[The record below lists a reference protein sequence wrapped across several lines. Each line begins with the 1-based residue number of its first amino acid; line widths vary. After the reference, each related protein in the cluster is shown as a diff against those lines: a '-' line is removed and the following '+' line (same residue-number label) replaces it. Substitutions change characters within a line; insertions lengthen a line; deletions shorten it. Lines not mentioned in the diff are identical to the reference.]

1 MRKVLKTAGLVVLA
15 ALVLVLALTV
25 IGRLTGR
32 ENIFT
37 RSFQSAAAPAEKL
50 VSSAAVK
57 LEELRA
63 ALRDYEALQAENE
76 ELKARIAAMEEE
88 VRQSQG
94 ANAENDRLR
103 TLLELK
109 RSHTDYKLLDAS
121 IISWG
126 SSNWSSTFDLD
137 KGSFSGVETGDCVIT
152 ENGFVVGVVTE
163 AGLYSCSVRTLV
175 DPRAAMGATVHST
188 GLTAVAEGDFSLLAG
203 GELKLTYV
211 FENSVLEL
219 GDTVLTSGAG
229 GVYPAGL
236 VIGKITGVASEEG
249 GYGQYGIVTPSAELE
264 SLSQVFLILEYGE
277 AEYAG

>member
-103 TLLELK
+103 QLLELK

-137 KGSFSGVETGDCVIT
+137 KGSFSGVEVGDCVIT
-152 ENGFVVGVVTE
+152 ETGFVVGVVTE
-163 AGLYSCSVRTLV
+163 AGLYSCSVRTLI

-188 GLTAVAEGDFSLLAG
+188 GLTAVAEGDFSLMAG

-249 GYGQYGIVTPSAELE
+249 GYGQYGIVTPSAEL
-264 SLSQVFLILEYGE
+264 SGLSQVFLILEYGE

>member
-1 MRKVLKTAGLVVLA
+1 MRKVLKSAGLVVLS
-15 ALVLVLALTV
+15 ALVIVLILTV
-25 IGRLTGR
+25 VGRLTGR

-37 RSFQSAAAPAEKL
+37 RSFQSAAAPVEKL
-50 VSSAAVK
+50 FSSGAGK
-57 LEELRA
+57 LEEMRA
-63 ALRDYEALQAENE
+63 ALQDYEALKVENE
-76 ELKARIAAMEEE
+76 ALKARIADMEEE

-103 TLLELK
+103 QLLELK
-109 RSHTDYKLLDAS
+109 RSHTDYVLLDAS

-137 KGSFSGVETGDCVIT
+137 KGSFSGVEVGDCVIT

-163 AGLYSCSVRTLV
+163 TGLYSCSVRTLI

-188 GLTAVAEGDFSLLAG
+188 GLTAVAEGDFSLMAG
-203 GELKLTYV
+203 GQLKLTYV

-236 VIGKITGVASEEG
+236 VIGKISAVASEEA
-249 GYGQYGIVTPSAELE
+249 GYGQYGVVTPSAELE
-264 SLSQVFLILEYGE
+264 SLSQVFLILDYGE
-277 AEYAG
+277 AEHES

>member
-15 ALVLVLALTV
+15 ALVLVLALTLL
-25 IGRLTGR
+25 GRLTGR

-37 RSFQSAAAPAEKL
+37 RSFQSAAAPVEKL
-50 VSSAAVK
+50 FYACAVK
-57 LEELRA
+57 LERLNA
-63 ALRDYEALQAENE
+63 ALRDYDALMAENE
-76 ELKARIAAMEEE
+76 ALKARIAEMETE

-103 TLLELK
+103 QLLELK
-109 RSHTDYKLLDAS
+109 RSHTDYELLDAS

-137 KGSFSGVETGDCVIT
+137 KGSFSGVEAGDCVIT
-152 ENGFVVGVVTE
+152 ASGFVVGVVTE
-163 AGLYSCSVRTLV
+163 TGLYSCSVRTLV
-175 DPRAAMGATVHST
+175 DPRSAMGATVHST
-188 GLTAVAEGDFSLLAG
+188 GLTAVAEGDFSLLT
-203 GELKLTYV
+203 ENRLKLTYV

-236 VIGKITGVASEEG
+236 VIGKISGIGSEEG

-264 SLSQVFLILEYGE
+264 NLSQVFLILEYGE
-277 AEYAG
+277 AGHED

>member
-1 MRKVLKTAGLVVLA
+1 MRKVLKTAGLVVLS
-15 ALVLVLALTV
+15 ALVIVLILTIV
-25 IGRLTGR
+25 GRLTGR

-37 RSFQSAAAPAEKL
+37 RSFQSAAAPVEKL
-50 VSSAAVK
+50 FSSGAVK

-63 ALRDYEALQAENE
+63 ALRDYEALKAKNE
-76 ELKARIAAMEEE
+76 ELEARIADMEEE

-103 TLLELK
+103 QLLELK

-137 KGSFSGVETGDCVIT
+137 KGSFSGVEVGDCVIT

-163 AGLYSCSVRTLV
+163 TGLYSCSVRTLI

-203 GELKLTYV
+203 GQLKLTYV

-219 GDTVLTSGAG
+219 GDMVLTSGAG

-236 VIGKITGVASEEG
+236 VIGKISGVASEEG
-249 GYGQYGIVTPSAELE
+249 GYGQYGVVTPSAELAN
-264 SLSQVFLILEYGE
+264 LSQVFLILEYGE
-277 AEYAG
+277 AEHEG

>member
-1 MRKVLKTAGLVVLA
+1 MRKVLKTAGLVVLS
-15 ALVLVLALTV
+15 ALVIVLILTIV
-25 IGRLTGR
+25 GRLTGR

-37 RSFQSAAAPAEKL
+37 RSFQSAAAPVEKL
-50 VSSAAVK
+50 FSSGAGK

-63 ALRDYEALQAENE
+63 AMEDYEALKAKNE
-76 ELKARIAAMEEE
+76 ELEARIADMEEE

-103 TLLELK
+103 QLLELK

-137 KGSFSGVETGDCVIT
+137 KGSFSGVEVGDCVIT

-163 AGLYSCSVRTLV
+163 TGLYSCSVRTLI

-203 GELKLTYV
+203 GQLKLTYV

-236 VIGKITGVASEEG
+236 VIGKISGVASEEG
-249 GYGQYGIVTPSAELE
+249 GYGQYGVVTPSAELTN
-264 SLSQVFLILEYGE
+264 LSQVFLILEYGE
-277 AEYAG
+277 AEHEG

>member
-1 MRKVLKTAGLVVLA
+1 MRKVLKTAGLVVLS
-15 ALVLVLALTV
+15 ALVLVLALTLL
-25 IGRLTGR
+25 GRLTGR

-37 RSFQSAAAPAEKL
+37 RSFQSAAAPVEKL
-50 VSSAAVK
+50 FYACAVK
-57 LEELRA
+57 LERLKA
-63 ALRDYEALQAENE
+63 ALGDYDALMAENE
-76 ELKARIAAMEEE
+76 ALKARIAEMETE

-103 TLLELK
+103 QLLELK
-109 RSHTDYKLLDAS
+109 RSHTDYELLDAS

-137 KGSFSGVETGDCVIT
+137 KGSFSGVEAGDCVIT
-152 ENGFVVGVVTE
+152 ANGFVVGVVTE
-163 AGLYSCSVRTLV
+163 TGLYSCSVRTLV
-175 DPRAAMGATVHST
+175 DPRSAMGATVHST
-188 GLTAVAEGDFSLLAG
+188 GLTAVAEGDFSLLA
-203 GELKLTYV
+203 ENRLKLTYV

-236 VIGKITGVASEEG
+236 VIGKISGIGSEEG

-264 SLSQVFLILEYGE
+264 NLSQVFLILEYGE
-277 AEYAG
+277 AGHEG

>member
-37 RSFQSAAAPAEKL
+37 RSFQSAAAPVEKL
-50 VSSAAVK
+50 VSSGAVK

-137 KGSFSGVETGDCVIT
+137 KGSFSGVEVGDCVIT
-152 ENGFVVGVVTE
+152 ETGFVVGVVTE
-163 AGLYSCSVRTLV
+163 AGLYSCSVRTLI

>member
-37 RSFQSAAAPAEKL
+37 RSFQSAAAPVEKL

-137 KGSFSGVETGDCVIT
+137 KGSFSGVEVGDCVIT
-152 ENGFVVGVVTE
+152 ETGFVVGVVTE
-163 AGLYSCSVRTLV
+163 AGLYSCSVRTLI

-188 GLTAVAEGDFSLLAG
+188 GLTAVAEGDFSLMAG

>member
-1 MRKVLKTAGLVVLA
+1 MRKVMKTAGLVVLA
-15 ALVLVLALTV
+15 ALVIVLALTV

-37 RSFQSAAAPAEKL
+37 RSFQSAAAPVEKL

-103 TLLELK
+103 QLLELK

-137 KGSFSGVETGDCVIT
+137 KGSFSGVEVGDCVIT
-152 ENGFVVGVVTE
+152 ETGFVVGVVTE
-163 AGLYSCSVRTLV
+163 AGLYSCSVRTLI

-249 GYGQYGIVTPSAELE
+249 GYGQYGIVTPSAELS

>member
-15 ALVLVLALTV
+15 ALVIVLVLTV
-25 IGRLTGR
+25 VGRLTGR

-37 RSFQSAAAPAEKL
+37 CSFQSAAAPAEKL
-50 VSSAAVK
+50 FSAGAVK
-57 LEELRA
+57 LEELHA
-63 ALRDYEALQAENE
+63 ALHDYEALKAEND
-76 ELKARIAAMEEE
+76 ELKARIADMEEE

-103 TLLELK
+103 KLLELK
-109 RSHTDYKLLDAS
+109 RSHTDYVLLDAS

-137 KGSFSGVETGDCVIT
+137 KGSFSGVEVGDCVIT
-152 ENGFVVGVVTE
+152 ETGFVVGVVTE
-163 AGLYSCSVRTLV
+163 TGLYSCSVRTLV

-188 GLTAVAEGDFSLLAG
+188 GLTAVAEGDFSLLA
-203 GELKLTYV
+203 ENRLKLTYV

-236 VIGKITGVASEEG
+236 VIGKISGVASEEG
-249 GYGQYGIVTPSAELE
+249 GYGQYGVVTPSAELS

-277 AEYAG
+277 AEHEG

>member
-1 MRKVLKTAGLVVLA
+1 MRKVMKTAGLVVLA
-15 ALVLVLALTV
+15 ALVIVLALTV

-103 TLLELK
+103 QLLELK

-137 KGSFSGVETGDCVIT
+137 KGSFSGVEVGDCVIT
-152 ENGFVVGVVTE
+152 ETGFVVGVVTE
-163 AGLYSCSVRTLV
+163 TGLYSCSVRTLI

-203 GELKLTYV
+203 GQLKLTYV

-249 GYGQYGIVTPSAELE
+249 GYGQYGIVTPSAELS

-277 AEYAG
+277 ATP

>member
-103 TLLELK
+103 QLLELK
-109 RSHTDYKLLDAS
+109 RSHTDYVLLDAS

-137 KGSFSGVETGDCVIT
+137 KGSFSGVEVGDCVIT
-152 ENGFVVGVVTE
+152 ETGFVVGVVTE
-163 AGLYSCSVRTLV
+163 TGLYSCSVRTLI
-175 DPRAAMGATVHST
+175 DPRTAMGATVHST

>member
-1 MRKVLKTAGLVVLA
+1 MRKVMKTAGLVVLS

-37 RSFQSAAAPAEKL
+37 RSFQSLAAPGEKL

-103 TLLELK
+103 QLLELK

-137 KGSFSGVETGDCVIT
+137 KGSFSGVEVGDCVIT
-152 ENGFVVGVVTE
+152 ETGFVVGVVTE
-163 AGLYSCSVRTLV
+163 TGLYSCSVRTLI

-188 GLTAVAEGDFSLLAG
+188 GLTAVAEGDFSLMAG

-249 GYGQYGIVTPSAELE
+249 GYGQYGIVTPSAELS

-277 AEYAG
+277 AAP

>member
-1 MRKVLKTAGLVVLA
+1 MRKVLKSAGLAVLG
-15 ALVLVLALTV
+15 ALVIVLILTLL
-25 IGRLTGR
+25 GRLTGR

-37 RSFQSAAAPAEKL
+37 RSFQTVAAPVERLFASGAERW
-50 VSSAAVK
+50 
-57 LEELRA
+57 EELRA
-63 ALRDYEALQAENE
+63 ALRDYEALKAENE
-76 ELKARIAAMEEE
+76 ALKAQIADMDAE
-88 VRQSQG
+88 VRRSQG

-103 TLLELK
+103 QLLELK
-109 RSHTDYKLLDAS
+109 RSHTDYVLLDAS

-137 KGSFSGVETGDCVIT
+137 KGSFSGVEVGDCVIT

-163 AGLYSCSVRTLV
+163 TGLYSCSVRTLI

-188 GLTAVAEGDFSLLAG
+188 GLTAVAEGDFTLMTAG
-203 GELKLTYV
+203 QLKLTYV

-236 VIGKITGVASEEG
+236 VIGKISGIGSEDD
-249 GYGQYGIVTPSAELE
+249 GYGQFGIVTPSAEL
-264 SLSQVFLILEYGE
+264 SGLSQVFLILDYGE
-277 AEYAG
+277 AVS

>member
-1 MRKVLKTAGLVVLA
+1 M
-15 ALVLVLALTV
+15 
-25 IGRLTGR
+25 
-32 ENIFT
+32 
-37 RSFQSAAAPAEKL
+37 
-50 VSSAAVK
+50 
-57 LEELRA
+57 
-63 ALRDYEALQAENE
+63 
-76 ELKARIAAMEEE
+76 
-88 VRQSQG
+88 
-94 ANAENDRLR
+94 
-103 TLLELK
+103 
-109 RSHTDYKLLDAS
+109 LLDAD

-152 ENGFVVGVVTE
+152 ETGNLVGVVTE
-163 AGLYSCSVRTLV
+163 TGLYSCSVRTLI

>member
-1 MRKVLKTAGLVVLA
+1 MRKVMKTAGLVVLA
-15 ALVLVLALTV
+15 ALVIVLALTV

-103 TLLELK
+103 QLLELK

-137 KGSFSGVETGDCVIT
+137 KGSFSGVEVGDCVIT
-152 ENGFVVGVVTE
+152 ETGFVVGVVTE
-163 AGLYSCSVRTLV
+163 TGLYSCSVRTLI

-203 GELKLTYV
+203 GQLKLTYV

-249 GYGQYGIVTPSAELE
+249 GYGQYGIVTPSAELS

-277 AEYAG
+277 AEP

>member
-1 MRKVLKTAGLVVLA
+1 MRKVMKTAGLVVLS

-37 RSFQSAAAPAEKL
+37 RSFQSVAAPGEKL

-103 TLLELK
+103 QLLELK

-137 KGSFSGVETGDCVIT
+137 KGSFSGVEVGDCVIT
-152 ENGFVVGVVTE
+152 ETGFVVGVVTE
-163 AGLYSCSVRTLV
+163 TGLYSCSVRTLI

-188 GLTAVAEGDFSLLAG
+188 GLTAVAEGDFSLMAG

-249 GYGQYGIVTPSAELE
+249 GYGQYGIVTPSAELS

-277 AEYAG
+277 AVP

>member
-1 MRKVLKTAGLVVLA
+1 MRKVLKSAGLVVLS
-15 ALVLVLALTV
+15 ALAIVLVLTAV
-25 IGRLTGR
+25 GRLTGR

-37 RSFQSAAAPAEKL
+37 RSFQSAAAPVEKL
-50 VSSAAVK
+50 FSSGAGK
-57 LEELRA
+57 LEEMRA
-63 ALRDYEALQAENE
+63 ALQDYEALKAENDA
-76 ELKARIAAMEEE
+76 LKARIADMEEE

-103 TLLELK
+103 RLLELK

-137 KGSFSGVETGDCVIT
+137 KGSFSGVEVGDCVIT
-152 ENGFVVGVVTE
+152 SNGFVVGVVTE
-163 AGLYSCSVRTLV
+163 TGLYSCSVRTLI

-203 GELKLTYV
+203 GQLKLTYV

-236 VIGKITGVASEEG
+236 VIGKITGVAAEEG
-249 GYGQYGIVTPSAELE
+249 GYGQFGVVTPAADLTG
-264 SLSQVFLILEYGE
+264 LSQVFLILDYGE
-277 AEYAG
+277 ADHEG

>member
-1 MRKVLKTAGLVVLA
+1 MRKVIKTAGLVVLA
-15 ALVLVLALTV
+15 ALVIVLALTV

-50 VSSAAVK
+50 VSAAAVK

-63 ALRDYEALQAENE
+63 ALHDYEALKAENE

-103 TLLELK
+103 QLLELK

-137 KGSFSGVETGDCVIT
+137 KGSFSGVEVGDCVIT
-152 ENGFVVGVVTE
+152 ETGFVVGVVTE
-163 AGLYSCSVRTLV
+163 TGLYSCSVRTLI
-175 DPRAAMGATVHST
+175 DPRAAMGATVHSN

-203 GELKLTYV
+203 GQLKLTYV

-236 VIGKITGVASEEG
+236 VIGKISGIASDEG

-277 AEYAG
+277 AQHEG

>member
-1 MRKVLKTAGLVVLA
+1 MRKVLKTAGLVVLS
-15 ALVLVLALTV
+15 ALVIVLILTIV
-25 IGRLTGR
+25 GRLTGR

-37 RSFQSAAAPAEKL
+37 RSFQSAAAPVEKL
-50 VSSAAVK
+50 FSSGAVK

-63 ALRDYEALQAENE
+63 ALRDYEALKAKNE
-76 ELKARIAAMEEE
+76 ELEARIADMEEE

-103 TLLELK
+103 QLLELK

-137 KGSFSGVETGDCVIT
+137 KGSFSGVEVGDCVIT

-163 AGLYSCSVRTLV
+163 TGLYSCSVRTLI

-203 GELKLTYV
+203 GQLKLTYV

-236 VIGKITGVASEEG
+236 VIGKISGVASEEG
-249 GYGQYGIVTPSAELE
+249 GYGQYGVVTPSAELAN
-264 SLSQVFLILEYGE
+264 LSQVFLILEYGE
-277 AEYAG
+277 AEHEG

>member
-1 MRKVLKTAGLVVLA
+1 
-15 ALVLVLALTV
+15 
-25 IGRLTGR
+25 
-32 ENIFT
+32 
-37 RSFQSAAAPAEKL
+37 
-50 VSSAAVK
+50 
-57 LEELRA
+57 
-63 ALRDYEALQAENE
+63 
-76 ELKARIAAMEEE
+76 METE

-103 TLLELK
+103 QLLELK

-137 KGSFSGVETGDCVIT
+137 KGSFSGVEVGDCVIT
-152 ENGFVVGVVTE
+152 SNGFVVGVVTE
-163 AGLYSCSVRTLV
+163 TGLYSCSVRTLI
-175 DPRAAMGATVHST
+175 DPRAAMGATVHSN

-203 GELKLTYV
+203 GQLKLTYV

-236 VIGKITGVASEEG
+236 VIGKISGIASDEG

-277 AEYAG
+277 AQHEG

>member
-1 MRKVLKTAGLVVLA
+1 MRKVLKTAGLVVLS
-15 ALVLVLALTV
+15 ALVIVLILTIV
-25 IGRLTGR
+25 GRLTGR

-37 RSFQSAAAPAEKL
+37 RSFQSAAAPVEKL
-50 VSSAAVK
+50 FSSGAVK

-63 ALRDYEALQAENE
+63 ALRDYEALKAKNE
-76 ELKARIAAMEEE
+76 ELEARIADMEEE

-103 TLLELK
+103 QLLELK

-137 KGSFSGVETGDCVIT
+137 KGSFSGVEVGDCVIT
-152 ENGFVVGVVTE
+152 ETGFVVGVVTE
-163 AGLYSCSVRTLV
+163 AGLYSCSVRTLI

-188 GLTAVAEGDFSLLAG
+188 GLTAVAEGDFSLMAG

-236 VIGKITGVASEEG
+236 VIGKISGVASEEG
-249 GYGQYGIVTPSAELE
+249 GYGQYGVVTPSAELAN
-264 SLSQVFLILEYGE
+264 LSQVFLILEYGE
-277 AEYAG
+277 AEHEG

>member
-1 MRKVLKTAGLVVLA
+1 MRKVMKTAGLVVLS

-37 RSFQSAAAPAEKL
+37 RSFQSLAAPGEKL

-103 TLLELK
+103 QLLELK

-137 KGSFSGVETGDCVIT
+137 KGSFSGVEVGDCVIT
-152 ENGFVVGVVTE
+152 ETGFVVGVVTE
-163 AGLYSCSVRTLV
+163 TGLYSCSVRTLI

-188 GLTAVAEGDFSLLAG
+188 GLTAVAEGDFSLMAG

-249 GYGQYGIVTPSAELE
+249 GYGQYGIVTPSAELS

-277 AEYAG
+277 AVP

>member
-1 MRKVLKTAGLVVLA
+1 MRKVMKTAGLVVLA

-137 KGSFSGVETGDCVIT
+137 KGSFSGVEVGDCVIT
-152 ENGFVVGVVTE
+152 ETGFVVGVVTE
-163 AGLYSCSVRTLV
+163 TGLYSCSVRTLI
-175 DPRAAMGATVHST
+175 DPRTAMGATVHST

>member
-37 RSFQSAAAPAEKL
+37 RSFQSAAAPVEKL
-50 VSSAAVK
+50 VSSGAVK

-103 TLLELK
+103 RLLELK
-109 RSHTDYKLLDAS
+109 RSHTDYVLLDAS

-137 KGSFSGVETGDCVIT
+137 KGSFSGVEVGDCVIT

-163 AGLYSCSVRTLV
+163 TGLYSCSVRTLI

-188 GLTAVAEGDFSLLAG
+188 GLTAVAEGDFSLMAG
-203 GELKLTYV
+203 GQLKLTYV

-236 VIGKITGVASEEG
+236 VIGKISDVASEEA
-249 GYGQYGIVTPSAELE
+249 GYGQYGVVTPSAELE
-264 SLSQVFLILEYGE
+264 SLSQVFLILDYGE
-277 AEYAG
+277 AEHES

>member
-1 MRKVLKTAGLVVLA
+1 MRKVLKTVGLTLLA
-15 ALVLVLALTV
+15 ALVIVLALTV
-25 IGRLTGR
+25 LGRLGGR

-37 RSFQSAAAPAEKL
+37 RSFQSLTAPVEKL
-50 VSSAAVK
+50 FSSGAGK

-63 ALRDYEALQAENE
+63 ALRDYDALKAENE
-76 ELKARIAAMEEE
+76 ALKAQIADMEEE

-103 TLLELK
+103 QLLELK

-137 KGSFSGVETGDCVIT
+137 KGSFSGVEVGDCVIT
-152 ENGFVVGVVTE
+152 SNGFVVGVVTE
-163 AGLYSCSVRTLV
+163 TGLYSCSVRTLI
-175 DPRAAMGATVHST
+175 DPRAAMGATVHSN

-203 GELKLTYV
+203 GQLKLTYV

-236 VIGKITGVASEEG
+236 VIGKISGIASDEG

-277 AEYAG
+277 AQHEG

>member
-1 MRKVLKTAGLVVLA
+1 MRKVMKTAGLVVLA
-15 ALVLVLALTV
+15 ALVIVLALTV

-103 TLLELK
+103 QLLELK

-137 KGSFSGVETGDCVIT
+137 KGSFSGVEVGDCVIT
-152 ENGFVVGVVTE
+152 ETGFVVGVVTE
-163 AGLYSCSVRTLV
+163 AGLYSCSVRTLI

-188 GLTAVAEGDFSLLAG
+188 GLTAVAEGDFSLMAG

-249 GYGQYGIVTPSAELE
+249 GYGQYGIVTPSAELS

>member
-37 RSFQSAAAPAEKL
+37 RSFQSAAAPVEKL

-137 KGSFSGVETGDCVIT
+137 KGSFSGVEVGDCVIT

-163 AGLYSCSVRTLV
+163 TGLYSCSVRTLI

-188 GLTAVAEGDFSLLAG
+188 GLTAVAEGDFSLMAG

-236 VIGKITGVASEEG
+236 VIGKISGVASEEG

>member
-1 MRKVLKTAGLVVLA
+1 MRKVMKTAGLVVLS
-15 ALVLVLALTV
+15 ALVLALALTV

-37 RSFQSAAAPAEKL
+37 RSFQSAAAPVEKL

-63 ALRDYEALQAENE
+63 ALRDYEALKAKNE
-76 ELKARIAAMEEE
+76 ELEARIAAMEEE

-137 KGSFSGVETGDCVIT
+137 KGSFSGVEVGDCVIT

-163 AGLYSCSVRTLV
+163 TGLYSCSVRTLI
-175 DPRAAMGATVHST
+175 DPRAAMGATVHSN

-203 GELKLTYV
+203 GQLKLTYV

-236 VIGKITGVASEEG
+236 VIGKISGVASEEG
-249 GYGQYGIVTPSAELE
+249 GYGQYGVVTPSAELS

-277 AEYAG
+277 AEHEG

>member
-1 MRKVLKTAGLVVLA
+1 MRKGLKSAGLVVLS
-15 ALVLVLALTV
+15 ALVIVLILTIV
-25 IGRLTGR
+25 GRLSGR

-37 RSFQSAAAPAEKL
+37 RSFQSAAAPVEKL
-50 VSSAAVK
+50 FSSGAGK

-63 ALRDYEALQAENE
+63 ALRDYEALKAKNE
-76 ELKARIAAMEEE
+76 ELEARIAAMEEE

-103 TLLELK
+103 QLLELK

-137 KGSFSGVETGDCVIT
+137 KGSFSGVEVGDCVIT

-163 AGLYSCSVRTLV
+163 TGLYSCSVRTLI

-203 GELKLTYV
+203 GQLKLTYV

-236 VIGKITGVASEEG
+236 VIGKISGVASEEG
-249 GYGQYGIVTPSAELE
+249 GYGQYGVVTPSAELTN
-264 SLSQVFLILEYGE
+264 LSQVFLILEYGE
-277 AEYAG
+277 AEHEG

>member
-1 MRKVLKTAGLVVLA
+1 MRKVLKTAGLVVLG
-15 ALVLVLALTV
+15 ALVIVLALTL

-37 RSFQSAAAPAEKL
+37 RSFQSLTAPVEKL
-50 VSSAAVK
+50 FSSGAVK
-57 LEELRA
+57 LEDLRA
-63 ALRDYEALQAENE
+63 ALKDYEALKAENE
-76 ELKARIAAMEEE
+76 ALKAQIAEMDTI

-94 ANAENDRLR
+94 ASAENDRLR
-103 TLLELK
+103 QLLELK
-109 RSHTDYKLLDAS
+109 RSHTDYVLLDAS

-137 KGSFSGVETGDCVIT
+137 KGSFSGVEVGDCVIT
-152 ENGFVVGVVTE
+152 ATGFVVGVVTE
-163 AGLYSCSVRTLV
+163 AGLYSCYVSTLI
-175 DPRAAMGATVHST
+175 DPRANMGATVHST
-188 GLTAVAEGDFSLLAG
+188 GLTAVAEGDFSLMASG
-203 GELKLTYV
+203 QLKLTYV

-236 VIGKITGVASEEG
+236 VIGRISGIGSEEG

-264 SLSQVFLILEYGE
+264 GLSQVFLILDYGE
-277 AEYAG
+277 AQHEG

>member
-137 KGSFSGVETGDCVIT
+137 KGSFSGVEVGDCVIT
-152 ENGFVVGVVTE
+152 ETGFVVGVVTE
-163 AGLYSCSVRTLV
+163 TGLYSCSVRTLI
-175 DPRAAMGATVHST
+175 DPRAAMGATVHSP